1 MNNTKPMRRKII
13 SPFTAVTMSIPTI
26 VAKELEK
33 RAKDEFGDNKSAV
46 CTVALA
52 AYLDVPLPDYLTGV
66 PSASAL

>member
-1 MNNTKPMRRKII
+1 
-13 SPFTAVTMSIPTI
+13 MSIPTI